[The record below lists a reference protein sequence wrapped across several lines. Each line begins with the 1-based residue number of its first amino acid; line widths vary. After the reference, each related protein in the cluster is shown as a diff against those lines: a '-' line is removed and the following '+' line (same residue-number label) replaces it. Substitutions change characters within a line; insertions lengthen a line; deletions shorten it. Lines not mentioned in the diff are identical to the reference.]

1 MFIDQAGIHLGPIY
15 FHFYGLILVSG
26 AFVAAWVAAREA
38 ARAGYDPEPI
48 WDALIWAL
56 LGGIVGA
63 RIWHIF
69 TPPPSQGVDFW
80 YYLNLTNMLPVFQ
93 WGEFVLQVPAAF
105 AINNGGLGIPGG
117 VIGGAVAVWFF
128 ARRRGLPFAKL
139 TDWVAPGLVLA
150 QAIGRWGNFINQELY
165 GAPTTLP
172 WGLEIDAAYRIL
184 GYTDP
189 ALRFHPLFLYESLG
203 NILICLGL
211 FYLAR
216 RYSQWLKDGDLFIIY
231 LIAYPVL
238 RFSLDFLRL
247 DNNQV
252 LGLNTNQV
260 ILLGVAIAS
269 AFWLAHRHRRVRR
282 HELKAM

>member
-1 MFIDQAGIHLGPIY
+1 MFIDQTGIHLGPIY

-69 TPPPSQGVDFW
+69 TPPPSQGVDIW

-231 LIAYPVL
+231 LIAYPIL

>member
-1 MFIDQAGIHLGPIY
+1 
-15 FHFYGLILVSG
+15 
-26 AFVAAWVAAREA
+26 
-38 ARAGYDPEPI
+38 
-48 WDALIWAL
+48 
-56 LGGIVGA
+56 
-63 RIWHIF
+63 
-69 TPPPSQGVDFW
+69 
-80 YYLNLTNMLPVFQ
+80 
-93 WGEFVLQVPAAF
+93 
-105 AINNGGLGIPGG
+105 
-117 VIGGAVAVWFF
+117 
-128 ARRRGLPFAKL
+128 
-139 TDWVAPGLVLA
+139 VLA

-231 LIAYPVL
+231 LIAYPIL

-260 ILLGVAIAS
+260 ILLVVAIAS
-269 AFWLAHRHRRVRR
+269 AFWLGHRVGLLAGASPSPRAATRIEGDVRR
-282 HELKAM
+282 RRSGHGGAAHDDLASGRWPPGGVARRMMIWHRAWG